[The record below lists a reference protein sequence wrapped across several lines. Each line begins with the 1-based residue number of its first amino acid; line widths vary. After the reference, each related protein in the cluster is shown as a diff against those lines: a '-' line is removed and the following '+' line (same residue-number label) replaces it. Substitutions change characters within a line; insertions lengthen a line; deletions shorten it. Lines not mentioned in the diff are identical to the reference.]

1 MILTATAVA
10 HPNIALAKYWG
21 KAPGPG
27 NAPAVPSL
35 SVTLAGMET
44 TTTVR
49 FDEGA
54 DADTLTLDGRLASAA
69 ETARATELLDRVR
82 ERAGFPMRASVVSH
96 NNFPTASGLASS
108 ASGFAAL
115 AVAAMAAAG
124 LPEDASLASDW
135 ARRASASAARSL
147 FGGFVELDA
156 GDGTDAPLPARP
168 VAPPHALPLRVCVAV
183 TTLARKAVA
192 SRKGMNHTAETSPYY
207 GAWLLHAPTVFAEVR
222 QAILSG
228 DFTRLGEACEDSAL
242 AMHAS
247 AIAARPGIL
256 YWNGATVEALAAVH
270 ELRARGVPAYATMDA
285 GPHVKVICHPRHEDA
300 VVTALRAVPGVHD
313 VLVTQPGE
321 GARIVPAP
329 SAPEPPRG

>member
-21 KAPGPG
+21 KAPGLG

-49 FDEGA
+49 FDEAA
-54 DADTLTLDGRLASAA
+54 DFDSLTLDGGAASEA

-82 ERAGFPMRASVVSH
+82 EKAGFSLRASVVSH

-115 AVAAMAAAG
+115 AVAAMSAAG
-124 LPEDASLASDW
+124 LPEDPSLASDW
-135 ARRASASAARSL
+135 ARRASASSARSL

-156 GDGTDAPLPARP
+156 GDGTDGFLPARQ
-168 VAPPHALPLRVCVAV
+168 VAPAHALPLRVIVAV
-183 TTLARKAVA
+183 TTHARKAVA
-192 SRKGMNHTAETSPYY
+192 SRKGMNHTAATSPYY

-222 QAILSG
+222 QAISSG
-228 DFTRLGEACEDSAL
+228 DFVRLGEACEDSAL

-247 AIAARPGIL
+247 AIAARPGII
-256 YWNGATVEALAAVH
+256 YWNGASLEAFAAVQT
-270 ELRARGVPAYATMDA
+270 LRAQGIPAYATMDA
-285 GPHVKVICHPRHEDA
+285 GPHVKVLCHPRHEET
-300 VVTALRAVPGVHD
+300 VVAALRAVPGVHD

-321 GARIVPAP
+321 GARIIP
-329 SAPEPPRG
+329 SGPGQPPG